1 MTRRRRTLARELAE
15 DLVAGACLLVALA
28 ALALLLVAMVP
39 GA

>member
-15 DLVAGACLLVALA
+15 DIVAGACLLA
-28 ALALLLVAMVP
+28 ALAGLLLLAVALVP

>member
-15 DLVAGACLLVALA
+15 DLVAAACFMAALLGLGLLVVAL
-28 ALALLLVAMVP
+28 VP